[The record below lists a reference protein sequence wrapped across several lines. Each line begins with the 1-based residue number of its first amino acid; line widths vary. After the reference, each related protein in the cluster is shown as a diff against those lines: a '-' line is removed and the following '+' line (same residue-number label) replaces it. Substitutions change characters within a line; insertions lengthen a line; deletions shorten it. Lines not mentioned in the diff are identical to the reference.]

1 MPSIKKYLSP
11 KQTQDGRSE
20 IFLRISLNKDRKLR
34 IRTHV
39 YVLATRFK
47 DGDIV
52 KPRANVQEITA
63 LRQIENTLAD
73 IERLVLDYL
82 LTADCNTVARESIE
96 LIIDKYH
103 HPDKYSIESAEETKS
118 FFDVWEEFLNARGLS
133 KNRED
138 IFRSLARTLHRYEAH
153 RKATVDPEYQITI
166 DNFSTEDLVDFE
178 KFYRNEW
185 TIYDEYPEIYLQ
197 YPAELRTSH
206 KTHRPQRRGDNITVN
221 MMRKLRSF
229 FNWCNLQGLTTNQ
242 PFDRYTG
249 NKSER
254 YGTPYYL
261 TIEERDKLA
270 DFDFSTRPAL
280 GVQRDIFIFHC
291 LIGCRVSDLLRLT
304 TSNIVGEAIEYIA
317 EKTKKD
323 RSAVVRVP
331 MNNRAKTI
339 IVKYANNGDD
349 RLFLFISSQRYN
361 DAIKDMCRIAGID
374 RTVTIINPPTG
385 NEEQRPIYE
394 IASSHLARRTFVGN
408 LYKKVKDPNLVGSLS
423 GHKEGSKAF
432 ARYRDIDD
440 DIKKELV
447 NLLD

>member
-11 KQTQDGRSE
+11 KLTQDGRSE
-20 IFLRISLNKDRKLR
+20 IFFRISLNRNKKLR
-34 IRTHV
+34 VRTNV
-39 YVLATRFK
+39 YILATRFK
-47 DGDIV
+47 DGEIV
-52 KPRANVQEITA
+52 KPRANAQEILE
-63 LRQIENTLAD
+63 LRKIENSIAD
-73 IERLVLDYL
+73 IERLILDYI
-82 LTADCNTVARESIE
+82 LTVDCNVVERADIAQIVDR
-96 LIIDKYH
+96 YH
-103 HPDKYSIESAEETKS
+103 HPDKYLAEDIVATKS
-118 FFDVWEEFLNARGLS
+118 FFDVWEEFLYVRGLS

-153 RKATVDPEYQITI
+153 RRTTVDPNYHISI
-166 DNFSTEDLVDFE
+166 DNFSTEDLTDFE

-261 TIEERDKLA
+261 TIEERDNLA
-270 DFDFSTRPAL
+270 DYDFSSRPAL
-280 GVQRDIFIFHC
+280 GVQRDIFIFQC

-304 TSNIVGEAIEYIA
+304 ASNIVGEAIEYIA

-331 MNNRAKTI
+331 LNNRAKTI
-339 IVKYANNGDD
+339 IAKYADNVGG
-349 RLFLFISSQRYN
+349 RLLPFISSQRYN

-374 RTVTIINPPTG
+374 RIVTIINPTTG
-385 NEEQRPIYE
+385 NEEQRPICD

-440 DIKKELV
+440 DIKRELV